1 MTTLLFS
8 SGTFFFLKGKVNHT
22 YSGTAYAL
30 QGGGC
35 TAGCAFCTQSRFS
48 SNKDMLSRVKW
59 YPMDLEDAK
68 GRIGAFKRFCLQ
80 TVFRPGFREEALQVM
95 SEVNTRGKSLTT
107 VPVDGLEDFARA
119 GVDYLGVGLDTT
131 EEMFQRIGKPF
142 PFSRYMEF
150 IDEAVHVFG
159 RRKVFVHLV
168 FGLGERKEDFLSLM
182 ERIYSMGAEVALF
195 AFTPVRGTPMQD
207 RSSPP
212 IQDYRMVQT
221 VRYYL
226 SRGYP
231 LSSIIKDGRL
241 LLPSKGY
248 HFNTSGCPTCD
259 RPFYNES
266 PTDKEL
272 YNIPKVVR
280 D

>member
-8 SGTFFFLKGKVNHT
+8 SGTFFFLKGKLSQS

-35 TAGCAFCTQSRFS
+35 TAGCAFCAQSRFS
-48 SNKDMLSRVKW
+48 SSRDMLSRVKW
-59 YPMDLEDAK
+59 YPMDLDEAK
-68 GRIGAFKRFCLQ
+68 GRMGAFKRFCLQ
-80 TVFRPGFREEALQVM
+80 TVYRPGFREEALEVM
-95 SEVNTRGKSLTT
+95 KKVNTKGKSLTT
-107 VPVDGLEDFARA
+107 VPVEGLEEFAEA
-119 GVDYLGVGLDTT
+119 GVDYIGVGLDTT
-131 EEMFQRIGKPF
+131 EDMFTRISKPF

-150 IDEAVHVFG
+150 IEEAVEVFG
-159 RRKVFVHLV
+159 KRRVYVHLV
-168 FGLGERKEDFLSLM
+168 FGLGEKSEDFLSLM

-195 AFTPVRGTPMQD
+195 AFTPVKGTLMQD
-207 RSSPP
+207 MSPP
-212 IQDYRMVQT
+212 SIQDYRVVQT

-231 LSSIIKDGRL
+231 LSRIIKDGKL
-241 LLPSKGY
+241 LLPSERY

-266 PTDKEL
+266 PKDKEL
-272 YNIPKVVR
+272 YNIPKVMR